1 MTLFPFKPRERFSA
15 RIQIVLQEG
24 KKVLLNAVHASLELY
39 KIMIP
44 LLVLTRILEQTGV
57 IVLLG
62 NLLEP
67 LMSIVGL
74 PGRMGL
80 VWATSLVVGT
90 YGALLVFVT
99 LLASTP
105 LTVAQATILLTMCL
119 IAHSLPIETMIA
131 RRAGLRIGFQILLRM
146 GASIFYGW
154 ILHHIYRAGT
164 FLQTPARVL
173 VPVSMPDSSLWGW
186 IEGQFQNLLSLFLI
200 ILGVMALLRLLEA
213 FGIVALLNKVLS
225 PVLRLMGIGERAI
238 PITMVGFLLG
248 LSYGGGLII
257 QEMKS
262 GNIPP
267 REMFFSLAFM
277 SILHSII
284 EDTVTMVVF
293 GAHLSGLFW
302 GRLAFTFLVIW
313 VLVKLTHPLSDVAFD
328 RYFFT
333 PVRQIFKE
341 S

>member
-1 MTLFPFKPRERFSA
+1 MTPLHFTTRQRLAA
-15 RIQIVLQEG
+15 RLQTVLHEG
-24 KKVLLNAVHASLELY
+24 RAVLLNAVHASLELY

-74 PGRMGL
+74 PGRLGL

-99 LLASTP
+99 FLASTP

-119 IAHSLPIETMIA
+119 IAHSLPIEVMIA
-131 RRAGLRIGFQILLRM
+131 RRAGLRIGFQIPLRV
-146 GASIFYGW
+146 GASLFYGW
-154 ILHHIYRAGT
+154 ILHRIYQAGN

-173 VPVSMPDSSLWGW
+173 LPVSMPDSSLWGW
-186 IEGQFQNLLSLFLI
+186 VEGQVQNLLSLFFI

-213 FGIVALLNKVLS
+213 LGIVAVLTKVLG
-225 PVLRLMGIGERAI
+225 PALQVMGIGERAI

-248 LSYGGGLII
+248 LSFGGGLII

-262 GNIPP
+262 GRIPP

-277 SILHSII
+277 CILHSIL
-284 EDTVTMVVF
+284 EDTVTMLMF
-293 GAHLSGLFW
+293 GAHLSGLLW

-313 VLVKLTHPLSDVAFD
+313 VLVKLTRPLSEGIFD

-333 PVRQIFKE
+333 TGRQIFKE

>member
-1 MTLFPFKPRERFSA
+1 MTPLHLPA
-15 RIQIVLQEG
+15 RQRLLVYMQTVLHEG
-24 KKVLLNAVHASLELY
+24 KTVLLNALHASLELY

-44 LLVLTRILEQTGV
+44 LLVLTRLLEQSGI

-74 PGRMGL
+74 PGQLGL

-119 IAHSLPIETMIA
+119 IAHSLPVETVIA
-131 RRAGLRIGFQILLRM
+131 RKAGLRIGFQIPLRV
-146 GASIFYGW
+146 GAGIFYGW
-154 ILHHIYRAGT
+154 ILHRIYQAGG
-164 FLQTPARVL
+164 FLQTPAKVL
-173 VPVSMPDSSLWGW
+173 VPISMPTASLWGW
-186 IEGQFQNLLSLFLI
+186 IEGQIQNLLSIFLI
-200 ILGVMALLRLLEA
+200 ILGVMALLRLLEVL
-213 FGIVALLNKVLS
+213 GIVALLTKVLG
-225 PVLRLMGIGERAI
+225 PVLQVMGIGERAI

-248 LSYGGGLII
+248 LSFGGGLII

-262 GNIPP
+262 GRIPA

-277 SILHSII
+277 CILHSII
-284 EDTVTMVVF
+284 EDTVTMAMF
-293 GAHLSGLFW
+293 GAHLSGLLW

-313 VLVKLTHPLSDVAFD
+313 VLVKLTHPLSDGVFD

-333 PVRQIFKE
+333 PGRQIFKE